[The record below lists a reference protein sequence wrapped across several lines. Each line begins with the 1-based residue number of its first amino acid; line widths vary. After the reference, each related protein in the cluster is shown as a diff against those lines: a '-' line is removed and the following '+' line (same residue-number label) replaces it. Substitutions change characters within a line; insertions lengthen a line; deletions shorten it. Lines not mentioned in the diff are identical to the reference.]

1 MYTCESCSKE
11 YTSQKRYLSHIDR
24 CQPDDTRSV
33 RSSRSLIISDIEDD
47 RSRSRSRSQKTIEG
61 SGSRMRDTVEKL
73 MKDKAKLKGEI
84 KKYATDIRSRVDE
97 HRDELERS
105 QEYFQEQIDVLT
117 EERDELLEQVSLSQ
131 ESSFQE
137 KERLRSEFTK
147 KLTIEKKR
155 LESRYGGKN
164 TTQMTRLTA
173 TVEKLQDSLNH
184 QLLEKDQLRE
194 TYESQLI
201 EKEDM
206 YRRQLDDL
214 TEQLRET
221 KSSIDA
227 ERTDIRRLVITYN
240 DEKETFKRNC
250 NRDKERELEQVL
262 IDKRMAVQAV
272 EQLKADLEK
281 KILLMTK
288 DREDALIQLKT
299 EHEHAL
305 RERNELISR
314 LKDTHARKIEN
325 DHNMLT
331 GKIDNALRQHAI
343 DKEKY
348 VKEMEDRIKGIE
360 LTNARVFESARAESL
375 QQIQDLGNELGIEK
389 QRTATVQRQGEDAV
403 KAKEK
408 ELRTFYEEKLK
419 DQNEQMQKNE
429 HTFVKAMETT
439 ISEKDKIITDMEVM
453 NHNLGTQTS
462 HYRSAMNRMKEDT
475 DNIKSQ
481 FVQSLNKQK
490 DESALALKE
499 RERRIIEIENEAKA
513 IHNECSNKLTQAK
526 SVLEETTKALEVS
539 KQQELLKQNQINDLQ
554 LNYERVEFQRDS
566 VAQNY
571 EQRIERLKQDFTNK
585 INKIREEAEKE
596 LKTRID
602 VLQAQVDSSNNISE
616 TLKHD
621 FTNKLKEQRKQ
632 IREEVKKE
640 KELIQAAVTEKDQE
654 LVLVREDINRMKVDF
669 LNQINVVSQE
679 RDKAILELTIV
690 KKNIEEVDK
699 YKARV
704 DILKR
709 DATNVRRDFSDKLNT
724 QFKELN
730 GKLTVTSEQLASKKA
745 EIDKLTQVIHLM
757 RQDFTSQLQTAATIE
772 PPERAELHKIKE
784 ELSERTLQ
792 LEKLKKHFLDIDQAL
807 KDTRNEWRSEKN
819 RLSEKERTLEE
830 EKKKLAESAT
840 NPVRNHEVEEK
851 LKKMRDDCLNALR
864 QQKLELNQVKDE
876 NLQMQQKLNSAE
888 SIIQSK
894 NVEMEKFAEAQT
906 ELKES
911 FVNNLNKQKTDKEKA
926 IAEKQNIIDRRE
938 RRISEL
944 ENLMT
949 GAMKKMTES

>member
-173 TVEKLQDSLNH
+173 TAEKLQDSLNH
-184 QLLEKDQLRE
+184 QLLEKDQIRE
-194 TYESQLI
+194 AYESQLI

-206 YRRQLDDL
+206 YRRQIDDL

-227 ERTDIRRLVITYN
+227 ERTDIRRLIITYN

-250 NRDKERELEQVL
+250 NRDNERELEQVL

-288 DREDALIQLKT
+288 DREDTLLQLKT
-299 EHEHAL
+299 DHENAL

-314 LKDTHARKIEN
+314 LKDTHARKMEN
-325 DHNMLT
+325 EHNILT

-602 VLQAQVDSSNNISE
+602 VLQATVI
-616 TLKHD
+616 
-621 FTNKLKEQRKQ
+621 
-632 IREEVKKE
+632 
-640 KELIQAAVTEKDQE
+640 EKDQK
-654 LVLVREDINRMKVDF
+654 LVLIQEDVNRTKGDF
-669 LNQINVVSQE
+669 FNQLNIITQE
-679 RDKAILELTIV
+679 RDKAL
-690 KKNIEEVDK
+690 KNTEEVDK
-699 YKARV
+699 YKEQV

-709 DATNVRRDFSDKLNT
+709 DAANVRREFSNKLNA
-724 QFKELN
+724 QFTDLN
-730 GKLTVTSEQLASKKA
+730 GKLIITSEQLAYKKD
-745 EIDKLTQVIHLM
+745 ENDKLAQAMHLM
-757 RQDFTSQLQTAATIE
+757 REDFTNKLQTASTVE
-772 PPERAELHKIKE
+772 PLERAELHKTKE

-807 KDTRNEWRSEKN
+807 KDTRNEWRLEKN

-864 QQKLELNQVKDE
+864 QQKLELNQIKDE

-926 IAEKQNIIDRRE
+926 IAEKQDIIDRRE

-949 GAMKKMTES
+949 GAMKKMTE